1 MKKAVCFEK
10 KEDIKKNQ
18 RDALEEM
25 AKLPLQVMP
34 LPKPKTVI
42 EFEFSQDY
50 WELEQILKA
59 TKKICEEIDGKRDIY
74 IRFQGGLKYLE

>member
-1 MKKAVCFEK
+1 MMCFEK

-25 AKLPLQVMP
+25 AKMPLLAVP

-42 EFEFSQDY
+42 EFE
-50 WELEQILKA
+50 LEVNGWTTEEVSEV
-59 TKKICEEIDGKRDIY
+59 TKKICEEHEGKRDLHIK
-74 IRFQGGLKYLE
+74 IFGTVLRRELS